1 MSGRILMVEPDPADG
16 SEVEKALRAQG
27 HAVEVV
33 GDADTAVAALHAF
46 RPTLVVLDRA
56 VPGVSATT
64 FLQMASRAA
73 TPVEV
78 VVCSAAPTVHD
89 VVSAIRN
96 GAYDYLERPL
106 DPGAVLR
113 LVERCSREHRGRD
126 AAAAAA
132 VEGAGSLVGSSP
144 VMVEVYRT
152 IARVAPT
159 DAAVLLR
166 GETGTGKELVARAI
180 HRHSDRA
187 DHPFV
192 AVNCT
197 AVPENLLES
206 ELFGHVRGSFTGAT
220 GDRRGRFEAAGRGT
234 LFLDEIGDT
243 TPAFQAKLLRVLQDG
258 EFHPVGSDS
267 VRTSRARI
275 VAATH
280 HDLEAR
286 VRRGDFRHDL
296 YYRLR
301 VVEIALPPLRDRG
314 KDVGLLARH
323 FLARAASITGRT
335 VDRLPPEVLRRL
347 EQHDWPGNVRELEHA
362 VTRAAVLARGRALH
376 PDDLGLQVAA
386 PGGESPTGAVQG
398 ALSMDAAERTQV
410 LQVLERTGGNKRQAA
425 RTLRISRGR
434 LDRLMRKHGLDR
446 REVG

>member
-1 MSGRILMVEPDPADG
+1 MMGRILMVEPDSGDA
-16 SEVEKALRAQG
+16 SEVESALRARG

-33 GDADTAVAALHAF
+33 HDADTAVTALHAF
-46 RPTLVVLDRA
+46 RPTMVVLDRT
-56 VPGVSATT
+56 VPGVSAHT
-64 FLQMASRAA
+64 FLRMASHAA
-73 TPVEV
+73 SPVEV
-78 VVCSAAPTVHD
+78 VVCSAAPSVHD

-96 GAYDYLERPL
+96 GAFDYLERPL
-106 DPGAVLR
+106 DPAAVLR
-113 LVERCSREHRGRD
+113 LVDRCSRERRAGGV
-126 AAAAAA
+126 AAASSA
-132 VEGAGSLVGSSP
+132 EESGSLVGSSP
-144 VMVEVYRT
+144 GMVEVYRT

-159 DAAVLLR
+159 EAAVLLR

-187 DHPFV
+187 EHPFV

-301 VVEIALPPLRDRG
+301 VVEITLPPLRDRVE
-314 KDVGLLARH
+314 DVGLLARH
-323 FLARAASITGRT
+323 FLARAASVTGRA

-362 VTRAAVLARGRALH
+362 VTRAAVLARGRTLH
-376 PDDLGLQVAA
+376 PDDLGLRAA
-386 PGGESPTGAVQG
+386 DDGGESPGDEVVG
-398 ALSMDAAERTQV
+398 PLSMDEAERAQV

-434 LDRLMRKHGLDR
+434 LDRLIRKHGLDR